1 MKWILTDIEFKN
13 KMLIVAVCSH
23 LEGAS
28 KGQIDELASFTFDI
42 FRFVKYLKLHLLD
55 LYCFIFF
62 SVYTFTDLM
71 CCAVLSHSVMS
82 NSLWPHGLQPAR
94 ILCPWDS
101 PGNNT
106 GVGCQFHPQGI
117 FPTQGSNPGLLHC
130 RQILYSWA
138 TREAQEYWSG

>member
-1 MKWILTDIEFKN
+1 
-13 KMLIVAVCSH
+13 MLIVAVCSH

-82 NSLWPHGLQPAR
+82 NSL
-94 ILCPWDS
+94 
-101 PGNNT
+101 
-106 GVGCQFHPQGI
+106 
-117 FPTQGSNPGLLHC
+117 
-130 RQILYSWA
+130 
-138 TREAQEYWSG
+138 